1 MARIR
6 TIKPEAFSSE
16 SLAAVSITAERTFF
30 GLLTQ
35 ADDHGRFRDQS
46 AVIAGLLWSLRPEHG
61 PIEVEDDLTQ
71 LAGNE
76 LICRY
81 EGEDG
86 KRYLHIVTF
95 SKHQKVNR
103 PSGVRHPNCPYHDGG
118 RVPLTSPLAQGGLRE
133 ASVHH
138 PAPVPELA
146 PTPHAASMIPI
157 SAGQDGF
164 SEPSVQHQQEVRE
177 PAPSPHGPDLGPRIM
192 DLGSPLGGASASATP
207 QTATA
212 HQLVAEYAA
221 ACGKRP
227 PESVLGHVGRE
238 IKKLLREGIDPE
250 HVRAGVERMRVK
262 SLHPSLLPS
271 LVNEAMNPPQAT
283 AGARRAPQPYTNPV
297 DAEAAYGGQL

>member
-118 RVPLTSPLAQGGLRE
+118 RVPLASPLARGGLRE

-138 PAPVPELA
+138 QGPSPELA
-146 PTPHAASMIPI
+146 PTAPPTSLIPV
-157 SAGQDGF
+157 SAGQGSF
-164 SEPSVQHQQEVRE
+164 NEPSGKQHGEMRE

-192 DLGSPLGGASASATP
+192 DLGSPLGGASAPAPPPTVTT
-207 QTATA
+207 Q
-212 HQLVAEYAA
+212 HLVGEYAA

-238 IKKLLREGIDPE
+238 ISKLLREGIDPE
-250 HVRAGVERMRVK
+250 HVRAGVERMRAK
-262 SLHPSLLPS
+262 SLHPSVLPS

-283 AGARRAPQPYTNPV
+283 GGARRAPQPYTNPV